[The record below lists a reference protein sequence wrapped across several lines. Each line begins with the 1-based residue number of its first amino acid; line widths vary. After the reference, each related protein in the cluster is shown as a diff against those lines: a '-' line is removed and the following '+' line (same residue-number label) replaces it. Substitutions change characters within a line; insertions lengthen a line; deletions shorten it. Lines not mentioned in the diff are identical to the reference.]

1 MNNEK
6 ISIVMAVYNG
16 EKFIKEQIDSILM
29 QMGKNDELIISYNI
43 SQDNTEKIID
53 YYVSIDNRVKKTICK
68 ENGIISNFENGLK
81 NCTGK
86 IIFLADQDDV
96 WEKNKISICVNKL
109 NSDNLIA
116 VMHDCYYYDEN
127 LRKLNRTAFER
138 GVKNGTL
145 YNILKNSYQGSC
157 MAFRAD
163 ILPVI
168 LPIPRKIAMHDQWIG
183 IISNKLG
190 NVSFIDDKL
199 IKYRQHSKSMSKKVN
214 IFKKMKY
221 IYNLLIELIKI
232 KANIKNF
239 KNT

>member
-1 MNNEK
+1 MGNEK
-6 ISIVMAVYNG
+6 ISIVMAAYNG
-16 EKFIKEQIDSILM
+16 EKYIEEQIDSILN

-53 YYVSIDNRVKKTICK
+53 HYVSIDNRVKKIICK
-68 ENGIISNFENGLK
+68 ENGIISNFENGLR

-86 IIFLADQDDV
+86 IIFLTDQDDV
-96 WEKNKISICVNKL
+96 WEKNKLSICVNKL

-116 VMHDCYYYDEN
+116 VIHDCYYYDES
-127 LRKLNRTAFER
+127 LKKLNRTAFER

-157 MAFRAD
+157 MAFKSD
-163 ILPVI
+163 ILPLI

-190 NVSFIDDKL
+190 DVRFINDKL
-199 IKYRQHSKSMSKKVN
+199 IKYRQHSKSMSKRLN
-214 IFKKMKY
+214 IFKKIKY
-221 IYNLLIELIKI
+221 IYYLVIELIKRNTDI
-232 KANIKNF
+232 KKF